1 MANKLSISLVVYNGA
16 AYLPYCLDSIFNQ
29 KHNQR
34 QIFILDNGSSD
45 NSPAIVKEISSGR
58 SNVVILPPEPANI
71 GFAAGHNKIIKLCR
85 SEFILLLNQD
95 TILEPDYIAA
105 LINFMEVN
113 LSVGAAAGKI
123 LRWNFKYAAK
133 SRPFREYREYD
144 EDYFNKDGNSDNIN
158 SLEYFGKGRDK
169 LTNAGKTDIIDTT
182 GLCLFRSGRVADRG
196 AGEQDRGQYDATQE
210 VFGVSGCLPLYR
222 LAALRQVGCLDEHF
236 FSYHEDVDLAFRLQA
251 SGWQAW
257 RVGSAVAY
265 HDRSIG
271 GNETSPLIGVV
282 ANRRRKPSGAIYL
295 SYRNHLFILI
305 KDWPAADFARYGI
318 FICWYELKKFLYI
331 LLLEQ
336 RSLWAW
342 AEVISQLP
350 RLLAERKKIK
360 SKSVGRWIK

>member
-29 KHNQR
+29 KYNQR

-45 NSPAIVKEISSGR
+45 NSLAIIKEISSGR
-58 SNVVILPPEPANI
+58 SNVIILPPEPANI

-95 TILEPDYIAA
+95 VILEPDYIAA
-105 LINFMEVN
+105 LINFMEAN

-133 SRPFREYREYD
+133 SRPFREYRE
-144 EDYFNKDGNSDNIN
+144 SDNVN

-169 LTNAGKTDIIDTT
+169 LTSAGKTDIIDTT
-182 GLCLFRSGRVADRG
+182 GLRLFRSGRVADRG

-210 VFGVSGCLPLYR
+210 AFGVSGCLPLYR

-236 FSYHEDVDLAFRLQA
+236 FSYQEDVDLAFRLQA

-271 GNETSPLIGVV
+271 GNETSTLIDAV
-282 ANRRRKPSGAIYL
+282 ANRRRKPSWANYF

-305 KDWPAADFARYGI
+305 KDWPAVDFARYGI

-342 AEVISQLP
+342 IEVISQLP
-350 RLLAERKKIK
+350 RLLRERKALKPP
-360 SKSVGRWIK
+360 SVKRWIK